1 MMIGTMCKTLQI
13 FIEDTDMWEGE
24 RLADAIVHL
33 LHKRGIAGAT
43 VCSGIMGFGAAGRI
57 HRKGLFGI
65 TDEKPMI
72 ITAIDSEERLR
83 GIVPEILP
91 MIKEGLVAMF
101 DTEVF
106 VAGMESAHSPTS
118 D

>member
-1 MMIGTMCKTLQI
+1 MIGTICKTLQI
-13 FIEDTDMWEGE
+13 FIEDTDMWGGQ
-24 RLADAIVHL
+24 RLADVIVQL

-43 VCSGIMGFGAAGRI
+43 VWTGIMGFGAGGRI

-83 GIVPEILP
+83 AVVPEILP
-91 MIKEGLVAMF
+91 MIHDGLVAMF

-106 VAGMESAHSPTS
+106 AGIESENSPTS

>member
-1 MMIGTMCKTLQI
+1 
-13 FIEDTDMWEGE
+13 
-24 RLADAIVHL
+24 
-33 LHKRGIAGAT
+33 
-43 VCSGIMGFGAAGRI
+43 MGFGVAGRI

-83 GIVPEILP
+83 AVVPEILP
-91 MIKEGLVAMF
+91 MIKEGLVAML

-106 VAGMESAHSPTS
+106 VPGTESATLPTS